1 MLLDLTYI
9 IFGLDIKAN
18 RVLVRCVNGTGSF
31 SQDLLNTL
39 DKSVGPG
46 LAPSLWPQKESL
58 VL

>member
-18 RVLVRCVNGTGSF
+18 RVLACCVDGTGSF
-31 SQDLLNTL
+31 SQALLNTL
-39 DKSVGPG
+39 DKSVGLG
-46 LAPSLWPQKESL
+46 LAPSLCPQKGTL

>member
-18 RVLVRCVNGTGSF
+18 RVLAHCVNGTGSF
-31 SQDLLNTL
+31 SQALLNTL
-39 DKSVGPG
+39 DESVGLG